1 MQVEEKERNQREA
14 AAMAAQLDLVQ
25 HDSAALR
32 NELEQSKARTV
43 RALPPP
49 CSLVCCC
56 EFGEALI

>member
-1 MQVEEKERNQREA
+1 MQREA

-43 RALPPP
+43 RALLPP

-56 EFGEALI
+56 ELCGALA